1 MSKDTDTNY
10 NQIAF
15 ALEILKLLADK
26 PRKRNDLAD
35 LLSIFL
41 DQRGK
46 YSGDILQKLTR
57 TICKLRECG
66 IEIKSASHHPY
77 ELVESS
83 FPVILSS
90 EQRQAL
96 ALAAY
101 FLADMGFSTQA
112 GQIIR
117 IGNITET
124 DQPPNIKVDFSPPVD
139 YSEDKLDVIVR
150 QLQARF
156 QQQRRYN
163 IQYRNPQGEQRFWDI
178 DRSELRLHDGV
189 LYLFAFDPS
198 WRSKRFD
205 DFPNVDQNRLFRV
218 DRIIS
223 VGPATDV
230 HWVSFDFPTLE
241 IHYRLSG
248 ALASYQPRRNDE
260 YELKRD
266 VEAKFVDI
274 AIKEDCL
281 FWFRQRILQYGANAR
296 ILEPLWLAEQIRDEY
311 QKAYMKY
318 ETLSQS

>member
-1 MSKDTDTNY
+1 MSKNTNTNY

-15 ALEILKLLADK
+15 ALEILKLLANK

-57 TICKLRECG
+57 TISKLRECG
-66 IEIKSASHHPY
+66 IVIKSAPHHPY
-77 ELVESS
+77 ELVESN

-96 ALAAY
+96 ALAAN

-124 DQPPNIKVDFSPPVD
+124 DQPANIKVDFSPPVD

-150 QLQARF
+150 RLEERF

-189 LYLFAFDPS
+189 LYLFAFDFTWRS
-198 WRSKRFD
+198 WRFD
-205 DFPNVDQNRLFRV
+205 YFPNVEQNRLFRV

-223 VGPATDV
+223 VGPATNV
-230 HWVSFDFPTLE
+230 HWVSFDFPTLD
-241 IHYRLSG
+241 IHYRMSG
-248 ALASYQPRRNDE
+248 SLANYQPRRKGE
-260 YELKRD
+260 RELKRD
-266 VEAKFVDI
+266 AEFVNI

-296 ILEPLWLAEQIRDEY
+296 VLQPLWLAEQIKDEH
-311 QKAYMKY
+311 QKAYIKY
-318 ETLSQS
+318 VSSNP